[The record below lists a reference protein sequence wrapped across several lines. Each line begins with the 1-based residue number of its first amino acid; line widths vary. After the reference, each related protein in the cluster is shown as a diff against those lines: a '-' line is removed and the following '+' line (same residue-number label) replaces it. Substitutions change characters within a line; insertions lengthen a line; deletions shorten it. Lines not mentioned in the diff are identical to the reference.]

1 MRRRVKRLLTMMG
14 LMTMIRITMT
24 MVKMTRLYL
33 QRLGSCE
40 ECAGGNKSGKVTLK
54 SKNGNTHNTLEKEV
68 TAHICQLIFIILCRS
83 TIRIDLKYNVS
94 SFTFAKFLTK
104 VNVNREKWRTK
115 ETEQRLPRSQVAMA
129 KILMLRMCVK
139 SILLPLLSITFNG
152 LWAMGCNGFVV

>member
-1 MRRRVKRLLTMMG
+1 MKRLLTMMG

-24 MVKMTRLYL
+24 MVKMMRLYL

-83 TIRIDLKYNVS
+83 TIRIDLKYNYNVS

-129 KILMLRMCVK
+129 KILMLRMCVT